1 MNRHRSF
8 ENIPSLTF
16 SAALLVVFARIWT
29 FVGLSMVVLGA
40 ARVALWFGYA
50 GDARLPGWFVL
61 MHEMA
66 RGLRY
71 DAAVAGGCASVVL
84 VLTLPGLCF
93 FARWRGLVARL
104 SGVVLRLVLLL
115 FAVLS
120 VCEFYYYG
128 FYHSRFDPVVFGL
141 FEDDTG
147 AVMTTIWHAYPVVWG
162 VLGLVLATVVLF
174 GVFGRVV
181 RWLAACLSAPARRWW
196 GWLLIVMQVLLL
208 ALVTRGSVGTFP
220 LVRQDVVF
228 SPDPFDNALVL
239 NAPLTLY
246 KAVRVREREI
256 DIGSDAQV
264 RLHEL
269 GFANP
274 QEASKVFGLPGGSD
288 EQIANQLFT
297 TVPGKASGAR
307 PNVVLALL
315 ESFGYDLLRVDGPR
329 NDMLGRLRP
338 HIAHDY
344 LFTNFIAGQNGTHPE
359 LENLLLGSS
368 ITPLTLGR
376 AGKIALSTSAALP
389 FRQAGYRT
397 VFVYA
402 GGADWR
408 NVGKVFKRQGFDE
421 IYDQADIRA
430 RYPQAG
436 SSAWGVYDE
445 YLFRFARDVLDQ
457 AEAQHVPV
465 FLFVL
470 TTTNHPPY
478 TLDTPHADL
487 PIDPAVL
494 GARGNPDMA
503 LRRRILATYQYQADQ
518 FGAFLDGIENSP
530 LAASTIV
537 AAAGDHNLRDHY
549 RYALPAEQP
558 DVDRVAGFFRLPP
571 ALRPEHVDLARFS
584 GHEDMV
590 PTLVNLA
597 IPGARYFNT
606 GVNLFGPAS
615 VDDHGLAMF
624 QRVYLPQGVAF
635 GLHGPQWH
643 PWTVPDTRID
653 ARGQPVPAAVTP
665 VLRRIAAG
673 VALRDWYIRTQ
684 VLDARKPH

>member
-1 MNRHRSF
+1 MDRHRSPAHF
-8 ENIPSLTF
+8 SPPTF
-16 SAALLVVFARIWT
+16 PAALLVVFARIWT
-29 FVGLSMVVLGA
+29 FVVLSIVVLGI
-40 ARVALWFGYA
+40 ARAALWFGYA
-50 GDARLPGWFVL
+50 GASRLPGWHML
-61 MHEMA
+61 MREMA
-66 RGLRY
+66 HGVRY
-71 DAAVAGGCASVVL
+71 DAAVAGGCASAVL
-84 VLTLPGLCF
+84 LLTLPCLWL
-93 FARWRGLVARL
+93 FARWREQVAKA
-104 SGVVLRLVLLL
+104 SGAALQVILLL

-128 FYHSRFDPVVFGL
+128 FYHARFDPVVFGL
-141 FEDDTG
+141 FEDDTA

-162 VLGLVLATVVLF
+162 LLGLVLAAVVLC
-174 GVFGRVV
+174 
-181 RWLAACLSAPARRWW
+181 AAFAWVARRLAGCLPAHARWVA
-196 GWLLIVMQVLLL
+196 LPLIVIQVLLL

-274 QEASKVFGLPGGSD
+274 QEAARAFGLAGGSD
-288 EQIANQLFT
+288 EQIASQLFA
-297 TVPGKASGAR
+297 TVPGTPSGAR
-307 PNVVLALL
+307 PSVVLALL
-315 ESFGYDLLRVDGPR
+315 ESFGYDLLQVDGPH

-376 AGKIALSTSAALP
+376 AGKIALPTSSAIP

-408 NVGKVFKRQGFDE
+408 DIGKVFKRQGFDE

-445 YLFRFARDVLDQ
+445 YLFRFARDILDQ

-478 TLDTPHADL
+478 TLDTPHAEL
-487 PIDPAVL
+487 PIDPTVL

-518 FGAFLDGIENSP
+518 FGAFLDGIESSP

-537 AAAGDHNLRDHY
+537 AASGDHNLRDHY
-549 RYALPAEQP
+549 SYALPMEQP
-558 DVDRVAGFFRLPP
+558 DVDRVVGFFRLPP
-571 ALRPEHVDLARFS
+571 SWRPEHVDTARFS

-606 GVNLFGPAS
+606 GVNLFGPVSA
-615 VDDHGLAMF
+615 DDHGLAMF

-635 GLHGPQWH
+635 GLHEPQWH
-643 PWTVPDTRID
+643 PWTAPYTRID
-653 ARGQPVPAAVTP
+653 AHGQPAPPALQP
-665 VLRRIAAG
+665 LLRRITAG
-673 VALRDWYIRTQ
+673 VALRDWYIRTR